1 MGLSAAA
8 GDVRDASLSE
18 RRESLRRRLLG
29 PLAVAVHRMAIAAL
43 GAVLRRLAPA
53 PQPGPVRFLLA
64 HAWGMGGTIRT
75 TLNLTTELADR
86 HQVEIVSVLRRSD
99 RQFFALPAGVP
110 VTALDDRR
118 SPGRLARLLG
128 AVPSLLVHPEDYAYP
143 WCSLRSD
150 VLLARALRSMRGGV
164 LVTTRPAFNLL
175 AARIAHPSVTV
186 VGQEHMNF
194 LSHRPRLAADIRR
207 GYRRLDVLTVLSAD
221 DARDYAAL
229 APRVELIPNPVMP
242 LDGGIS
248 AQDSRVVVAAGRLN
262 RQKGFDLLV
271 RAWSRVAAEQPGWRL
286 RIYGAGPLRAELERQ
301 IAEAGL
307 QESVAL
313 MGPTRELGAAM
324 AEAALFVLSS
334 RFEGFGMVLVE
345 AMGKGLPVVAFDCPR
360 GPADIV
366 SDGEDGLLV
375 PAEDVAG
382 LAAALL
388 GLIEDPPRRRR
399 LAAAARET
407 ARRYE
412 PAAVAP
418 RWDVL
423 LRELAAR
430 PPARLRRP

>member
-8 GDVRDASLSE
+8 GDTRDAALSE

-29 PLAVAVHRMAIAAL
+29 PLAVAIHRMAIAAL
-43 GAVLRRLAPA
+43 GAVLRRPASA

-75 TLNLTTELADR
+75 TLNLATELADR
-86 HQVEIVSVLRRSD
+86 HQVEIVSVLRRTD

-118 SPGRLARLLG
+118 SPGRLARALA

-207 GYRRLDVLTVLSAD
+207 GYRRLDALTVLSAG
-221 DARDYAAL
+221 DARDYAPFA
-229 APRVELIPNPVMP
+229 RVEFIPNPVVP

-248 AQDSRVVVAAGRLN
+248 EQDARVVVAAGRLN

-271 RAWSRVAAEQPGWRL
+271 RAWSRVATEQPGWRL
-286 RIYGAGPLRAELERQ
+286 RIYGAGPLRPALERQ

-324 AEAALFVLSS
+324 AEASLFVLSS
-334 RFEGFGMVLVE
+334 RFEGFGMVIVE

-366 SDGEDGLLV
+366 SDGEDGVLV

-382 LAAALL
+382 LARALL
-388 GLIEDPPRRRR
+388 ALVEDPQRRRQ
-399 LAAAARET
+399 LAAAAREK

-418 RWDVL
+418 RWDGL
-423 LRELAAR
+423 LRDLAAR
-430 PPARLRRP
+430 APARLRRP